1 MSERSF
7 HRVRFNTDAAIVAG
21 GGRHCF
27 HGSLENISL
36 SGLFIRTDQQ
46 VRIGEMDDITLP
58 IPTISMPSGIKL
70 KGTVVRLEE
79 NGIAYRI
86 SDIDPETFT
95 HLKFVLKNK
104 VSRQVITCLLS
115 PFLCGCFAGIGF
127 VTWRRFKK

>member
-1 MSERSF
+1 
-7 HRVRFNTDAAIVAG
+7 
-21 GGRHCF
+21 
-27 HGSLENISL
+27 
-36 SGLFIRTDQQ
+36 
-46 VRIGEMDDITLP
+46 MDDITLP
-58 IPTISMPSGIKL
+58 IRTISMPSGIKL

-127 VTWRRFKK
+127 VTWRRIKK

>member
-21 GGRHCF
+21 GGHCF

-46 VRIGEMDDITLP
+46 VRLGEMDDIILP

-86 SDIDPETFT
+86 STIDPETFT
-95 HLKFVLKNK
+95 HLKFILKNK
-104 VSRQVITCLLS
+104 IIMRVIASLLS
-115 PFLCGCFAGIGF
+115 PFLFCGFAGIGF
-127 VTWRRFKK
+127 LPWRRRVKK